1 MYFNILYAV
10 FFHIKSILYS
20 YFPLVDSLIIPVSI
34 ENHIILDFSEQPQCS
49 CSIPLSLKVQV
60 PMSNHAFPIVESG
73 NLVTPPP
80 LQ

>member
-34 ENHIILDFSEQPQCS
+34 ENHIFWIFQSNPS
-49 CSIPLSLKVQV
+49 VHVLSHC
-60 PMSNHAFPIVESG
+60 P
-73 NLVTPPP
+73 
-80 LQ
+80 